1 MRIIHAHEFLS
12 LSITERLRIILTDQ
26 LKEKGQKIQS
36 TEVPE
41 GWLPAK
47 WKTNVLTSEQ
57 FATWYSKMIL
67 KENTVRKGGVCYQD
81 AQNNAVKQA
90 KKIINHGI

>member
-1 MRIIHAHEFLS
+1 MRIIHAHQFLS
-12 LSITERLRIILTDQ
+12 LSITEKLKIMLSDQ
-26 LKEKGQKIQS
+26 LKEKGQKLQN

-47 WKTNVLTSEQ
+47 WKSNVLTSEQ
-57 FATWYSKMIL
+57 FTSWYSRMIL
-67 KENTVRKGGVCYQD
+67 KENTVREGGVCYQD
-81 AQNNAVKQA
+81 ADLVTQA